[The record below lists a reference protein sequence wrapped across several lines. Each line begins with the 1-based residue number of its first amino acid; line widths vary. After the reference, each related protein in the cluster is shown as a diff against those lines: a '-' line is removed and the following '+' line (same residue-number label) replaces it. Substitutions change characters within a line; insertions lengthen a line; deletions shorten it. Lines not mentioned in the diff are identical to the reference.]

1 MISMSDFVLFTE
13 KNTRTEA
20 VFMLISDSLLKR
32 SNDHHLLEQNLIER
46 AFCDACSAVVFLAG
60 VVMRQCS
67 MQMFKCVAV

>member
-1 MISMSDFVLFTE
+1 MISTSDFVLFTE

-32 SNDHHLLEQNLIER
+32 SNDHHLLEKNLIER
-46 AFCDACSAVVFLAG
+46 AFSDACSAVVFLAG